1 MKIIRSDFVYR
12 ISRAA
17 GRSIPGHGNIVHK
30 KITNSISDAVD
41 ALATFFEFSRT
52 LDTQIG
58 GIFFVDLENSE
69 FSPRSISSEVRTF
82 LEILTFSVK
91 CSAK

>member
-1 MKIIRSDFVYR
+1 MLRQLLSGQNT
-12 ISRAA
+12 SRAA

-30 KITNSISDAVD
+30 KITNAISDAVD
-41 ALATFFEFSRT
+41 ALATFLEFS
-52 LDTQIG
+52 QIG
-58 GIFFVDLENSE
+58 GIFLVDLENSE